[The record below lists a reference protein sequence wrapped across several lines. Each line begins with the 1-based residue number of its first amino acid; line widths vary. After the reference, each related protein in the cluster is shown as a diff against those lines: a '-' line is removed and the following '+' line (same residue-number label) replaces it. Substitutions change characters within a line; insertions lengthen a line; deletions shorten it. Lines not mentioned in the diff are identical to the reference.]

1 MLVRGLTNEQSW
13 RSYHAGFR
21 PCSRQPSERPRDNGE
36 IVQYMLIMSEEES
49 ARATQ
54 EGGDCGK
61 PDSDAAKTLQLW
73 LEEMGRRGVLG
84 LGERL
89 ESVST
94 ATTIRVRDGETL
106 VADGPFGETKEHI
119 AGFHLINCANL
130 DEAIEIAS
138 THPCTVYGGVIEI
151 RPVFV
156 WT

>member
-1 MLVRGLTNEQSW
+1 M
-13 RSYHAGFR
+13 
-21 PCSRQPSERPRDNGE
+21 
-36 IVQYMLIMSEEES
+36 QYMLIMSEEES

-54 EGGDCGK
+54 DGGDCREL
-61 PDSDAAKTLQLW
+61 DSEAAKTLELW

-106 VADGPFGETKEHI
+106 VADGPFGETKEHV
-119 AGFHLINCANL
+119 AGFHLINCTDL

-138 THPCTVYGGVIEI
+138 SHPCVLYGGVIEI

-156 WT
+156 WA